1 MMRDFG
7 TGRFTTA
14 ARKYLAHAVCRWRR
28 HTACAGYVDVSLP
41 IPRRFPGVATAVLA
55 VIFAAAAAR
64 ADEGMWL
71 FSNPPT
77 KELHDRYAFDPPQT
91 WYTHLQR
98 AAVRFN
104 TGGSGEFVS
113 SSGLV
118 LTNHHVGIDAL
129 HKLSSKK
136 KDYVA
141 EGFFARSRG
150 EELKCPDL
158 ELNVLMSIEDV
169 TARIGAAVRPGS
181 SLAAAERAR
190 RAAMNTIE
198 QESLARTG
206 LRSDVITLYHGGM
219 YQLYRFKKYT
229 DVRLVFAPEEDI
241 AALGGDPD
249 NFEYPRYDLDV
260 CFFRAYEHDKP
271 ARPPHHLKWS
281 KNGTSEGELVFV
293 AGHPGRTDRLNT
305 LASLEYQRDVAVPNT
320 LDYLRTKEAFLL
332 EYGKRGREAFRQ
344 SKEDLFGIQNSRKA
358 RVGGLGGLR
367 DRAFMARK
375 AEGENELRAR
385 IATDPQKKATYG
397 AAWERIAEA
406 QKTAAQLVKPF
417 NFLERGIAF
426 DSDLFRIART
436 LVRLAEEKPKS
447 NSDRL
452 REYRDSGL
460 QSLELHLFSEA
471 PIYPEY
477 EEAKLAHALA
487 YWKTNMPDHPLI
499 ERVLRDRSAEEA
511 ARDFVRDSKLAD
523 IAVRKNLAEGGKAAI
538 ENCDDP
544 MIKLAL
550 AVDADARAV
559 RKEREDKVEG
569 VEASN
574 YALIARAQFEDKGD
588 STYPDATF
596 TLRLAFGVVKGY
608 LEDGKFIAPYTTI
621 GGAFQHAEAHGNK
634 EPYALPASWHEAKK
648 SAALNL
654 ETPLNFVSTADI
666 IGGNSGSPVV
676 NRDNEIVG
684 LIFDGNIQSLVLDYG
699 YDDKL
704 ARAVSVDSR
713 GIVEALRSIYHAE
726 RLVKELAGE

>member
-1 MMRDFG
+1 MATLCSWPAIPVAPTGSTRWQASSTRG
-7 TGRFTTA
+7 TSRLPPPLITCTPRRRSCSSTA
-14 ARKYLAHAVCRWRR
+14 SAGARPFVSPRKTFSESRTVARR
-28 HTACAGYVDVSLP
+28 GSGAWEACA
-41 IPRRFPGVATAVLA
+41 
-55 VIFAAAAAR
+55 
-64 ADEGMWL
+64 
-71 FSNPPT
+71 
-77 KELHDRYAFDPPQT
+77 
-91 WYTHLQR
+91 
-98 AAVRFN
+98 
-104 TGGSGEFVS
+104 
-113 SSGLV
+113 
-118 LTNHHVGIDAL
+118 
-129 HKLSSKK
+129 
-136 KDYVA
+136 
-141 EGFFARSRG
+141 
-150 EELKCPDL
+150 
-158 ELNVLMSIEDV
+158 
-169 TARIGAAVRPGS
+169 IGPS
-181 SLAAAERAR
+181 W
-190 RAAMNTIE
+190 
-198 QESLARTG
+198 
-206 LRSDVITLYHGGM
+206 
-219 YQLYRFKKYT
+219 
-229 DVRLVFAPEEDI
+229 
-241 AALGGDPD
+241 
-249 NFEYPRYDLDV
+249 
-260 CFFRAYEHDKP
+260 P
-271 ARPPHHLKWS
+271 ARQKG
-281 KNGTSEGELVFV
+281 KTSF
-293 AGHPGRTDRLNT
+293 
-305 LASLEYQRDVAVPNT
+305 
-320 LDYLRTKEAFLL
+320 
-332 EYGKRGREAFRQ
+332 
-344 SKEDLFGIQNSRKA
+344 
-358 RVGGLGGLR
+358 
-367 DRAFMARK
+367 
-375 AEGENELRAR
+375 AR

-436 LVRLAEEKPKS
+436 LVRLAEEKPKP

-487 YWKTNMPDHPLI
+487 YWKKNMPDHPLI
-499 ERVLRDRSAEEA
+499 ERVLRGRSPEEA
-511 ARDFVRDSKLAD
+511 ARDFVRNSKLAD
-523 IAVRKNLAEGGKAAI
+523 IAVRKKLAEGGKAAI
-538 ENCDDP
+538 EKCDDP

-608 LEDGKFIAPYTTI
+608 LEDGKFIPPYTTI

-676 NRDNEIVG
+676 NRDNEVVG

>member
-1 MMRDFG
+1 MFLHHGHGFFLAGLFLMSA
-7 TGRFTTA
+7 TA
-14 ARKYLAHAVCRWRR
+14 
-28 HTACAGYVDVSLP
+28 TAC
-41 IPRRFPGVATAVLA
+41 
-55 VIFAAAAAR
+55 
-64 ADEGMWL
+64 ADEGMWVFNNL
-71 FSNPPT
+71 PLGTLKARYGFEPPPLWA
-77 KELHDRYAFDPPQT
+77 E
-91 WYTHLQR
+91 HLR
-98 AAVRFN
+98 SSAVRFN
-104 TGGSGEFVS
+104 NGGSGSFVS
-113 SSGLV
+113 ADGLIM
-118 LTNHHVGIDAL
+118 TNHHVGADTL
-129 HKLSSKK
+129 SKLGTKD
-136 KDYVA
+136 KDYYRD
-141 EGFFARSRG
+141 GFFAKTYD
-150 EELKCPDL
+150 EEAKAPDL
-158 ELNVLMSIEDV
+158 ELNVLVGIEDV
-169 TARIGAAVRPGS
+169 TARVTAGVTAGLDDAT
-181 SLAAAERAR
+181 AEKAR
-190 RAAMNTIE
+190 RKAMAEIE
-198 QESLARTG
+198 KESTDKTG
-206 LRSDVITLYHGGM
+206 LRSDVVTLYQGGQ
-219 YQLYRFKKYT
+219 YHLYTYKKYT
-229 DVRLVFAPEEDI
+229 DVRLVFAPEFD
-241 AALGGDPD
+241 AAFFGGDPD

-260 CFFRAYEHDKP
+260 CFFRAYENGKP

-281 KNGTSEGELVFV
+281 KNGTSDGDLVFV

-305 LASLEYQRDVAVPNT
+305 LASLEFQRDVAVPT
-320 LDYLRTKEAFLL
+320 ILDYLHTKEAFLL
-332 EYGKRGREAFRQ
+332 EYGKRGAEAFRQ

-367 DRAFMARK
+367 DQAFMARK
-375 AEGENELRAR
+375 AAGENELRAR
-385 IATDPQKKATYG
+385 IASDPKKKETYG

-406 QKTAAQLVKPF
+406 QKTAAQLIKAF
-417 NFLERGIAF
+417 NFLERGFAF
-426 DSDLFRIART
+426 DSTLFRIART
-436 LVRLAEEKPKS
+436 LVRLAEEKPKP

-452 REYRDSGL
+452 KEYRDSGL
-460 QSLELHLFSEA
+460 QSLELQLFSEA

-487 YWKTNMPDHPLI
+487 YWKKNMPDHPLV
-499 ERVLRDRSAEEA
+499 ERVLRGRSPEEA
-511 ARDFVRDSKLAD
+511 ARDFVRNTKLAD
-523 IAVRKNLAEGGKAAI
+523 IAVRKKLAEGGKAAI
-538 ENCDDP
+538 EHCDDP

-588 STYPDATF
+588 SVYPDATF

-608 LEDGKFIAPYTTI
+608 LVDGKSIPPYTTI
-621 GGAFQHAEAHGNK
+621 GGAFQHALEHGNK

-676 NRDNEIVG
+676 NRDNEVVG

-713 GIVEALRSIYHAE
+713 GIIEALRSVYHAD

>member
-1 MMRDFG
+1 MFLRHGHGFFLAGLFLMSA
-7 TGRFTTA
+7 TA
-14 ARKYLAHAVCRWRR
+14 
-28 HTACAGYVDVSLP
+28 TAC
-41 IPRRFPGVATAVLA
+41 
-55 VIFAAAAAR
+55 
-64 ADEGMWL
+64 ADEGMWVFNNL
-71 FSNPPT
+71 PLGT
-77 KELHDRYAFDPPQT
+77 LKARYGFEPAAGWAD
-91 WYTHLQR
+91 HLR
-98 AAVRFN
+98 SAAVRFN
-104 TGGSGEFVS
+104 NGGSGSFVS
-113 SSGLV
+113 VDGLIM
-118 LTNHHVGIDAL
+118 TNHHVGADTLA
-129 HKLSSKK
+129 KLGTKD
-136 KDYVA
+136 KDYYRD
-141 EGFFARSRG
+141 GFFAKTYD
-150 EELKCPDL
+150 EEAKAPDL
-158 ELNVLMSIEDV
+158 ELNVLVGIEDV
-169 TARIGAAVRPGS
+169 TTRVTAGVTAG
-181 SLAAAERAR
+181 LDDAAAERAR
-190 RAAMNTIE
+190 RKAMAEIE
-198 QESLARTG
+198 KESSDKTG
-206 LRSDVITLYHGGM
+206 LRSDVVTLYQGGQ
-219 YQLYRFKKYT
+219 YHLYTYKKYT
-229 DVRLVFAPEEDI
+229 DVRLVFAPEFD
-241 AALGGDPD
+241 AAFFGGDPD

-271 ARPPHHLKWS
+271 ARPVHHLKWS
-281 KNGTSEGELVFV
+281 KNGTSDGDLVFV

-305 LASLEYQRDVAVPNT
+305 LASLEYQRDVAAPTT

-375 AEGENELRAR
+375 AEGENELRRGSRPIPKRKRPTERPGNGSPKLRRRRPNWSSRSTSSNAASPSTR
-385 IATDPQKKATYG
+385 ICF
-397 AAWERIAEA
+397 E
-406 QKTAAQLVKPF
+406 
-417 NFLERGIAF
+417 
-426 DSDLFRIART
+426 IART

-487 YWKTNMPDHPLI
+487 YWKKNMPDHPLI
-499 ERVLRDRSAEEA
+499 ERVLRGRSPEEA
-511 ARDFVRDSKLAD
+511 ARDFVRNSKLAD
-523 IAVRKNLAEGGKAAI
+523 IAVRKKLAEGGKAAI
-538 ENCDDP
+538 EKCDDP

>member
-1 MMRDFG
+1 MFLRHGHGFFLAGLFLMSA
-7 TGRFTTA
+7 TA
-14 ARKYLAHAVCRWRR
+14 
-28 HTACAGYVDVSLP
+28 TAC
-41 IPRRFPGVATAVLA
+41 
-55 VIFAAAAAR
+55 
-64 ADEGMWL
+64 ADEGMWVFNNL
-71 FSNPPT
+71 PLGT
-77 KELHDRYAFDPPQT
+77 LKARYGFEPAAGWAD
-91 WYTHLQR
+91 HLR
-98 AAVRFN
+98 SAAVRFN
-104 TGGSGEFVS
+104 NGGSGSFVS
-113 SSGLV
+113 ADGLIM
-118 LTNHHVGIDAL
+118 TNHHVGADTLA
-129 HKLSSKK
+129 KLGTKD
-136 KDYVA
+136 KDYYRD
-141 EGFFARSRG
+141 GFFAKTYD
-150 EELKCPDL
+150 EEAKAPDL
-158 ELNVLMSIEDV
+158 ELNVLVGIEDV
-169 TARIGAAVRPGS
+169 TTRVTAGVTAG
-181 SLAAAERAR
+181 LDDAAAERAR
-190 RAAMNTIE
+190 RKAMAEIE
-198 QESLARTG
+198 KESTDKTG
-206 LRSDVITLYHGGM
+206 LRSDVVTLYQGGQ
-219 YQLYRFKKYT
+219 YHLYTYKKYT
-229 DVRLVFAPEEDI
+229 DVRLVFAPEFD
-241 AALGGDPD
+241 AAFFGGDPD

-281 KNGTSEGELVFV
+281 KNGTSDGDLVFV

-305 LASLEYQRDVAVPNT
+305 LASLEYQRDVAAPTT
-320 LDYLRTKEAFLL
+320 LDYLHTKEAFLL
-332 EYGKRGREAFRQ
+332 EYGKHGREAFRQ

-436 LVRLAEEKPKS
+436 LVRLAEEKPKP

-487 YWKTNMPDHPLI
+487 YWKKNMPDHPLI
-499 ERVLRDRSAEEA
+499 ERVLRGRSPEEA
-511 ARDFVRDSKLAD
+511 ARDFVRNSKLAD
-523 IAVRKNLAEGGKAAI
+523 IAVRKKLAEGGKAAI
-538 ENCDDP
+538 EKCDDP

-608 LEDGKFIAPYTTI
+608 LEDGKFIPPYTTI

-676 NRDNEIVG
+676 NRDNEVVG